1 MSKSLGNITN
11 IKDLL
16 KSWDAETIRFF
27 FAQAHYR
34 SPPDFSEKGLTNAKK
49 GLKRIFRLKEK
60 MYEIS
65 KNTSKNITKESLNNE
80 EKTYLTNIK
89 KFKEQFEKAMDDDF
103 NTPEAVGIIFNFI
116 NQSNKY
122 LKNNKNPSP
131 ELCKYSLEKLVEL
144 GKILT
149 LFQEKKSSELIDDE
163 ETLNELKKILKKYK
177 RNIDENSIRNII
189 KILLEVREKARER
202 KDWETSDN
210 IRNEL
215 EKIGYEIQDTSSG
228 PVWRKI

>member
-1 MSKSLGNITN
+1 
-11 IKDLL
+11 
-16 KSWDAETIRFF
+16 
-27 FAQAHYR
+27 
-34 SPPDFSEKGLTNAKK
+34 
-49 GLKRIFRLKEK
+49 
-60 MYEIS
+60 
-65 KNTSKNITKESLNNE
+65 
-80 EKTYLTNIK
+80 
-89 KFKEQFEKAMDDDF
+89 
-103 NTPEAVGIIFNFI
+103 
-116 NQSNKY
+116 
-122 LKNNKNPSP
+122 P

-163 ETLNELKKILKKYK
+163 EILNELKKILKKYK
-177 RNIDENSIRNII
+177 RNIDENSIKNII

-228 PVWRKI
+228 PAWRKI